1 MSDFTNRTEDAV
13 RELCVRTDLAVRSAA
28 ARLREQRGQT
38 AAEYMGLL
46 LIVALIIGV
55 LFASEIGDWI
65 VKRRRAEHRQDQGGR
80 PDGRLSAAALDLS
93 PGATAP
99 ERA

>member
-65 VKRRRAEHRQDQGGR
+65 VKGVEQNIDKIKAGDQTGG
-80 PDGRLSAAALDLS
+80 
-93 PGATAP
+93 
-99 ERA
+99 